1 MFPFPPFP
9 STVSYLIATIQIVR
23 FISNLPNLLRRS
35 FLPYCRE
42 NRDFRSLLSQ
52 IFNMFRNHVL
62 LIARE
67 INNFEKLQR
76 LGKLRAIPRGWKYY
90 SIGSIPRILEASRE
104 EEMLSWNISK
114 HVNYQ
119 QRLSGAARDALEKH
133 FLRGRCSRGFSFNS
147 Q

>member
-1 MFPFPPFP
+1 MLTMFPFPPFP

-104 EEMLSWNISK
+104 EEMLS
-114 HVNYQ
+114 
-119 QRLSGAARDALEKH
+119 
-133 FLRGRCSRGFSFNS
+133 
-147 Q
+147 